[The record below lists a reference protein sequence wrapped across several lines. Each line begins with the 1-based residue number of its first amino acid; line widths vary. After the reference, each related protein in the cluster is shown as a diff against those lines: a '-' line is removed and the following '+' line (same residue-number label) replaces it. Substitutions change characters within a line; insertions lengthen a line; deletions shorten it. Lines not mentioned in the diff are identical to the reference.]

1 MVPNL
6 TLANYAVDL
15 TPPGTDYYLR
25 QNQVDFGLRKLF
37 RLKQYQFSGQMDL
50 FNLLNS
56 SYVQTQNVNYG
67 PALGTPT
74 KILQPRLLRLAVQM
88 RF

>member
-1 MVPNL
+1 
-6 TLANYAVDL
+6 VDL
-15 TPPGTDYYLR
+15 TPPGSDYYLR
-25 QNQVDFGLRKLF
+25 QNQMDFGVRKMF
-37 RLKQYQFSGQMDL
+37 RVRQYTFSGQADL
-50 FNLLNS
+50 FNLFNS

-74 KILQPRLLRLAVQM
+74 KILQPRLLRLAMQM